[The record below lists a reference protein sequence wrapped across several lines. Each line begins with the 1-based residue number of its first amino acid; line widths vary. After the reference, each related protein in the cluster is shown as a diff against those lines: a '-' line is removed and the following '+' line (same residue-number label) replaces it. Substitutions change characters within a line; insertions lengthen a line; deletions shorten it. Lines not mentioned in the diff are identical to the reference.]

1 MRLTLTF
8 LLVLLFMLAVAL
20 YISMIISKLS
30 LHSAS
35 TSQVI
40 LSLYCIFS
48 NNSICIINGPVIVRE
63 IRVNGLSLCLLDL
76 NKIAV
81 VANVV
86 YYGGTLICPG
96 SRERTYVLSNVSII
110 YIEWHVSGNESVSI
124 TLYSG

>member
-20 YISMIISKLS
+20 YISTIISRLS
-30 LHSAS
+30 LHSVS
-35 TSQVI
+35 VSQVI

-48 NNSICIINGPVIVRE
+48 NNSICIINGPVRVRE
-63 IRVNGLSLCLLDL
+63 VRVDGSSLCLLDL

-86 YYGGTLICPG
+86 YYGGKLICP
-96 SRERTYVLSNVSII
+96 SSMERTYVLSNVSII
-110 YIEWHVSGNESVSI
+110 YIEWHVSGNERVSI

>member
-20 YISMIISKLS
+20 YVSTIISKLS
-30 LHSAS
+30 LHSVSA
-35 TSQVI
+35 SQVV

-48 NNSICIINGPVIVRE
+48 NDSICIINGPVRVRE
-63 IRVNGLSLCLLDL
+63 IKINGSSLCLLDL

-86 YYGGTLICPG
+86 YYGDTLLCPG
-96 SRERTYVLSNVSII
+96 LREEAYILSNVSMM
-110 YIEWHVSGNESVSI
+110 YVEWRISGSERLSI